1 MTCKR
6 TGSTSFGNTDDV
18 GATQRR
24 PPASDL
30 PDVPLIAVQP
40 VDQATQLLRR
50 VGTQAGHDA
59 VECAEQRQ
67 HRGQVRPG
75 EPRPPPGP
83 NKWNR
88 DERTEPRECDERDL
102 LRCTPGRLVNSKP
115 LTSPGG

>member
-6 TGSTSFGNTDDV
+6 TSSTSFRNTDEV
-18 GATQRR
+18 RAAQRG
-24 PPASDL
+24 PTAPDL

-40 VDQATQLLRR
+40 SDQATQLLRR

-83 NKWNR
+83 NKRNR
-88 DERTEPRECDERDL
+88 GEHAEPRECDERDL
-102 LRCTPGRLVNSKP
+102 ARCTPRCFEDTDP
-115 LTSPGG
+115 LSL